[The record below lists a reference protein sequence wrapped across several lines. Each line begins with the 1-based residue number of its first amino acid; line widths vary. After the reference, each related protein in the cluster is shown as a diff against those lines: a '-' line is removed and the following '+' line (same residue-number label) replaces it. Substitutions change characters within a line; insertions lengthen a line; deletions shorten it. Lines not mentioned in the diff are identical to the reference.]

1 MQRHHVDNPGLPCTK
16 RSSAIDSAS
25 SSDGPPLA
33 GIALFALVGLT
44 LDTLGSAI
52 VWFEQAAFQ
61 RYCRVVD
68 GSGAAAAIQL
78 VVGFGPAL
86 WLLVE
91 DLRRPRKDFGAP
103 AWRSRGIRLLDALA
117 LIQFVGYVLLLRTPW
132 LFEQAS
138 AHNRID
144 LWSARLSG
152 TIGGM
157 PVVAFLQ
164 IIGFGILFVAT
175 ASATLRALRVAGFLQ
190 NPRLSGRFAVAVW
203 ILCAMDFAMV
213 MVTLITFATGGLC

>member
-1 MQRHHVDNPGLPCTK
+1 VDKPGLPCTK
-16 RSSAIDSAS
+16 RSSSIDSAS
-25 SSDGPPLA
+25 GSDGSSLVN
-33 GIALFALVGLT
+33 IALFALVGLT
-44 LDTLGSAI
+44 LDTLGSAF
-52 VWFEQAAFQ
+52 VWLEHAAFQ

-68 GSGAAAAIQL
+68 GSGAAVVIQL

-91 DLRRPRKDFGAP
+91 DMRRPGKDFGAP
-103 AWRSRGIRLLDALA
+103 AWRSRGVRLLDALA
-117 LIQFVGYVLLLRTPW
+117 LIHFVGYALLLRAPW

-152 TIGGM
+152 TISGM

-164 IIGFGILFVAT
+164 VVGFGILFVAT

-203 ILCAMDFAMV
+203 TLCATDFTVA

>member
-1 MQRHHVDNPGLPCTK
+1 MDKPGLPCTK

-44 LDTLGSAI
+44 LDTLGSAV
-52 VWFEQAAFQ
+52 VWFEYAAFQ

-68 GSGAAAAIQL
+68 GSRAAAVIQL

-91 DLRRPRKDFGAP
+91 DMRHPGKELGAP
-103 AWRSRGIRLLDALA
+103 AWRSRGARLLDALA
-117 LIQFVGYVLLLRTPW
+117 LVHFVGYVLLLRTPW
-132 LFEQAS
+132 LFEEAS

-164 IIGFGILFVAT
+164 VVGFGILFVAT
-175 ASATLRALRVAGFLQ
+175 ASASLRALRVAGFLQ
-190 NPRLSGRFAVAVW
+190 NPRLLGRFTVAVW
-203 ILCAMDFAMV
+203 ILCAMDFAV
-213 MVTLITFATGGLC
+213 AMVTLITFATGGLC